1 MFPSTQ
7 PSQSAIP
14 TATPEPSAS
23 SFEPDSSTVPYEIRN
38 AGSEYNTTAL
48 SQQLGIPALILVLL
62 VVFAIL
68 IFEGRLRRLAHA
80 AAVRRAGPRA
90 VEPAAYPAGP
100 GYASAG
106 FPHPAYQGGAAYAPI
121 ISFVPMQMYPPV
133 YPEGYVPEQYP
144 HGYDPAAYD
153 QTLYEQQTTAYAP
166 PPGAEQ
172 PFYGFDA
179 PQAPGRPSDQP
190 SWFEP
195 AAPGDQG
202 GHGRPGDP
210 SAAHPQGLGDF
221 SGAPFPQDPALQAQ
235 PPQDPAVPDRFPQDP
250 GLQDMGPQ
258 GPGHDPGPRGPQGP
272 GQEGPGQEGPGQE
285 GPGQHGPGAP
295 ERFSAGPASPGPGP
309 DLPPPVPETWFAPGG
324 SPAGPPQGP
333 ADSPGGPFQGPVG
346 PAGGPFQGPADGPGG
361 TMRFPEQPPPP
372 QWQGPAGPPPQ
383 DVPPGG
389 ATAVYPLPEKDQGKQ
404 KRGLFRRKR
413 P

>member
-7 PSQSAIP
+7 PTQTAIP
-14 TATPEPSAS
+14 TVTPETGAS

-90 VEPAAYPAGP
+90 MDPAAYPAGP

-133 YPEGYVPEQYP
+133 YPEGYLPEQYP
-144 HGYDPAAYD
+144 QGYDQAAYD
-153 QTLYEQQTTAYAP
+153 QTLYDQQTTAYAP
-166 PPGAEQ
+166 PPGSEQ

-179 PQAPGRPSDQP
+179 PQAPGQS
-190 SWFEP
+190 SWFEPP

-221 SGAPFPQDPALQAQ
+221 SGPPFPQDPALQEQ
-235 PPQDPAVPDRFPQDP
+235 SPQGPAASDRFPQDP
-250 GLQDMGPQ
+250 GLQDAGPQ
-258 GPGHDPGPRGPQGP
+258 GSGHDRGPLGP
-272 GQEGPGQEGPGQE
+272 QVTGHDFGQ
-285 GPGQHGPGAP
+285 PGAQ
-295 ERFSAGPASPGPGP
+295 GPGP
-309 DLPPPVPETWFAPGG
+309 DLPPPVPDAWFAPGG
-324 SPAGPPQGP
+324 SPAGPSRGP
-333 ADSPGGPFQGPVG
+333 ADAPGGQFQGPVDPAGGPFQGPAG
-346 PAGGPFQGPADGPGG
+346 PTGGPQGPADGPGG
-361 TMRFPEQPPPP
+361 TMRFPEQPPP

-389 ATAVYPLPEKDQGKQ
+389 ATAVYPLPEKGPGKQ